1 MRVTNGMIT
10 DRVIFNLQRSIT
22 RFYQLQTDMSSGR
35 RINKPSDDPTGA
47 LRDLN
52 YRTELSKITQY
63 RSNVSQGL
71 NWTSTYD
78 TILND
83 TANFVST
90 AKEIAVSMSNG
101 TYDESARMASAS
113 EVRSLFEQMVQ
124 MGNNQ
129 LEGRYIFSGYRTK
142 VKPLTVTPNG
152 VIYNGDQ
159 GKMEFEIE
167 SSLRMQVNLDGS
179 ETFFKQLAVPGEKAD
194 LNVKLSGDTL
204 LTDLNGGSGVD
215 MNAGSFTVTDKNLN
229 ISVTVDLNAA
239 PPVTTIG
246 ELLNRINTTLA
257 AGAPPIT
264 NLTAQL
270 GDEGN
275 NIVLRSVPNGL
286 ISVDTHLD
294 RLNDGNGV
302 DLVPGKIMVSDGAAI
317 NVEIDLST
325 ANNVGDVITAFNS
338 QLTAAG
344 VNNVTMAINPAGTG
358 FIIND
363 TNGVPLGLTI
373 SNISGA
379 EQTASHLGITGYV
392 GATLIG
398 GDLNPEMS
406 FEIQETTGTTA
417 TDLGLLGSFNRTRTG
432 DDIDPQLVATSLL
445 SALNNGTGL
454 GNDRIVFWQGDSRF
468 ILDLGSAALN
478 TVQDLL
484 DSVNTSGLNITASI
498 NEAGTGIQ
506 IVNNDPNR
514 TLTIEDV
521 DGGRGAKT
529 MGIFGS
535 SDIFGT
541 MIVLINCLENDD
553 QEGTG
558 LLLGSLDNSIQHLL
572 KYRGVVGARSIRLET
587 TDSRLVDMNLNFTK
601 LLSEVEDADMTKLV
615 SDLATYE
622 NNYQA
627 SLIASSK
634 IIQPSLLNFLK

>member
-1 MRVTNGMIT
+1 
-10 DRVIFNLQRSIT
+10 
-22 RFYQLQTDMSSGR
+22 
-35 RINKPSDDPTGA
+35 
-47 LRDLN
+47 
-52 YRTELSKITQY
+52 
-63 RSNVSQGL
+63 
-71 NWTSTYD
+71 
-78 TILND
+78 
-83 TANFVST
+83 
-90 AKEIAVSMSNG
+90 
-101 TYDESARMASAS
+101 
-113 EVRSLFEQMVQ
+113 
-124 MGNNQ
+124 
-129 LEGRYIFSGYRTK
+129 
-142 VKPLTVTPNG
+142 
-152 VIYNGDQ
+152 
-159 GKMEFEIE
+159 
-167 SSLRMQVNLDGS
+167 
-179 ETFFKQLAVPGEKAD
+179 
-194 LNVKLSGDTL
+194 
-204 LTDLNGGSGVD
+204 
-215 MNAGSFTVTDKNLN
+215 
-229 ISVTVDLNAA
+229 
-239 PPVTTIG
+239 
-246 ELLNRINTTLA
+246 
-257 AGAPPIT
+257 
-264 NLTAQL
+264 
-270 GDEGN
+270 
-275 NIVLRSVPNGL
+275 
-286 ISVDTHLD
+286 
-294 RLNDGNGV
+294 
-302 DLVPGKIMVSDGAAI
+302 
-317 NVEIDLST
+317 
-325 ANNVGDVITAFNS
+325 
-338 QLTAAG
+338 
-344 VNNVTMAINPAGTG
+344 
-358 FIIND
+358 
-363 TNGVPLGLTI
+363 
-373 SNISGA
+373 
-379 EQTASHLGITGYV
+379 
-392 GATLIG
+392 
-398 GDLNPEMS
+398 
-406 FEIQETTGTTA
+406 
-417 TDLGLLGSFNRTRTG
+417 
-432 DDIDPQLVATSLL
+432 TSLL